1 MLNKFIIG
9 SANFG
14 SSYGITNKNKKKITK
29 KEINN
34 ILELAHKNK
43 CKTIDTAS
51 VYDFSEK
58 IIGNLK
64 ISKKFDIITKF
75 KNINLNKKIDIQIRE
90 SLDKSLRNLK
100 RKKIYALLIHD
111 SKYLISKKSYLIF
124 ETLKKLKSEKKI
136 KFIGVSLSNFN
147 HLDYVLKYN
156 FDIIQA
162 SLNVFDQRILNKK
175 VINKI
180 KRKNISI
187 HARSIFLQGSLL
199 EKKIPQ
205 KLKKYKKNFLNFENF
220 LIKNNLTREAGCLH
234 FILMQ
239 KKFINKYIFGINSL
253 NEIKQIIKCL
263 KYLKLSNRINYSELM
278 TNKKNLIDP
287 FRW

>member
-29 KEINN
+29 KDINN
-34 ILELAHKNK
+34 ILELAYKNK

-111 SKYLISKKSYLIF
+111 SKYLISKK
-124 ETLKKLKSEKKI
+124 
-136 KFIGVSLSNFN
+136 
-147 HLDYVLKYN
+147 
-156 FDIIQA
+156 
-162 SLNVFDQRILNKK
+162 
-175 VINKI
+175 
-180 KRKNISI
+180 
-187 HARSIFLQGSLL
+187 
-199 EKKIPQ
+199 
-205 KLKKYKKNFLNFENF
+205 
-220 LIKNNLTREAGCLH
+220 
-234 FILMQ
+234 
-239 KKFINKYIFGINSL
+239 
-253 NEIKQIIKCL
+253 
-263 KYLKLSNRINYSELM
+263 
-278 TNKKNLIDP
+278 
-287 FRW
+287 